1 LPEFDAALQGTV
13 ACTRSGDSLS
23 TGVFCYGREERGQ
36 RQTHTVC
43 AARTSLGTPESI
55 GPADHRDRGLRG
67 VDGDDVAALSS
78 TEEREEAAGG
88 GTDVGVTPGME
99 GRGLL
104 GGRELRKRNQL

>member
-1 LPEFDAALQGTV
+1 MTAYRPAFFA
-13 ACTRSGDSLS
+13 
-23 TGVFCYGREERGQ
+23 TGERKGVKDKRTQ
-36 RQTHTVC
+36 FAQP
-43 AARTSLGTPESI
+43 ARHSAQPESI
-55 GPADHRDRGLRG
+55 GPVDHRDRGLRG